1 MELERYEL
9 YISDWVLAKLSVK
22 GVTEQE
28 VEEAFFNSS
37 GVYVKEVRK
46 EHRTRPP
53 TYWFVSLSCEGRPI
67 KVAFI
72 PIHESRTLVLKT
84 AYPAEPWEVEE
95 YENFA
100 R

>member
-1 MELERYEL
+1 
-9 YISDWVLAKLSVK
+9 
-22 GVTEQE
+22 
-28 VEEAFFNSS
+28 
-37 GVYVKEVRK
+37 
-46 EHRTRPP
+46 
-53 TYWFVSLSCEGRPI
+53 VSLSCEGRPI